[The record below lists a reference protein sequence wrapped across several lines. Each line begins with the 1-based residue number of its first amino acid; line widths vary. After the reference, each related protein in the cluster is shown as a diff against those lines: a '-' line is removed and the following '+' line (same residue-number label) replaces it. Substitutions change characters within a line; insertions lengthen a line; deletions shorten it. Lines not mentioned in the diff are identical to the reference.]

1 MIDAVRNPLRSLR
14 RLHAELRQSEHVYMV
29 LVALLIGL
37 GGGLFAVAFRKLIG
51 LGNQIAWQAGGYTID
66 YVRQLPFWWKI
77 VAPSIGGLLCG
88 VIIHYLAREAK
99 GHGVPEVMEA
109 VALRGGRIRPRVVVA
124 KMFASAICI
133 ASGGSVG
140 REGPIVQIGSAF
152 GSTVGQWLR
161 IDERRLRTLV
171 GCGVAAGIA
180 ATFNAPVAGALFA
193 VEIVLADFGILQ
205 FSPIVIASVAATVVG
220 RHFLGDAPAFEVPP
234 YSVES
239 YYELF
244 AYAVLGI
251 LAGLAA
257 LAFTRILY
265 FTEDLFDKPRLW
277 PPVKTLLGGALV
289 GVIGLWFPEIF
300 GVGYEA
306 IGQAL
311 HGQMV
316 WHLLLVL
323 VVVKIIAV
331 SITIGSGGSGGI
343 FAPSLFIGAM
353 VGGGLGT
360 VIHSIWPESTADPGA
375 YALVGMAAVV
385 AGTTYAPITAIVIIF
400 ELTADYKIMLPLM
413 ISAIIATLL
422 ATKLQTGSIYTIK
435 LLRRGVNIH
444 QGQDID
450 VLRHV
455 QVRDEMRRDA
465 VTVSPSA
472 GLMQLVSKFI
482 EHPGGSIFVV
492 DDDRRMLGMIAASHI
507 RSAMVD
513 TSSLESLVIA
523 QDMMEEA
530 AVPVL
535 DPEDSLADVMKGLAR
550 YLGEVPVTEDGRLV
564 GVIWPKDVIERY
576 NAEIFKRDMAASMA
590 SSLSGNRHV
599 ESFPAV
605 KNTSMV
611 EVPVPVSF
619 VNQSLG
625 SLDIRSRF
633 EVTVLVVKQRDEA
646 GEEVVRANP
655 GADYTFRSG
664 DVLLVMGS
672 DDKLRRFERG
682 YNELP

>member
-1 MIDAVRNPLRSLR
+1 MIDAVRNPLRYLR

-77 VAPSIGGLLCG
+77 MAPSIGGLLCG
-88 VIIHYLAREAK
+88 MIIHYWAREAK

-152 GSTVGQWLR
+152 GSTVGQWLG

-180 ATFNAPVAGALFA
+180 GTFNAPVAGALFA
-193 VEIVLADFGILQ
+193 VEIVLADFGVLQ

-220 RHFLGDAPAFEVPP
+220 RHFLGDAPAFEVPR

-239 YYELF
+239 HYELF

-265 FTEDLFDKPRLW
+265 FTEDLFDKPRIW

-289 GVIGLWFPEIF
+289 GQ
-300 GVGYEA
+300 VGE
-306 IGQAL
+306 AL

-360 VIHSIWPESTADPGA
+360 VIHSIWPQSTAGPGA

-444 QGQDID
+444 KGQDID

-455 QVRDEMRRDA
+455 LVRDEMRRDA
-465 VTVSPSA
+465 VTVSPTA
-472 GLMQLVSKFI
+472 GLLPVVSKFI

-492 DDDRRMLGMIAASHI
+492 DDDRRMLGMITASHI

-513 TSSLESLVIA
+513 TTNLEGLVIA

-530 AVPVL
+530 GVSVL
-535 DPEDSLADVMKGLAR
+535 DPKDSLANVMKRLAR
-550 YLGEVPVTEDGRLV
+550 YRGEVPVTEDGRLV
-564 GVIWPKDVIERY
+564 GVIWPEDVIERY
-576 NAEIFKRDMAASMA
+576 NTEIFKRDMASSMA
-590 SSLSGNRHV
+590 SSRN
-599 ESFPAV
+599 
-605 KNTSMV
+605 
-611 EVPVPVSF
+611 
-619 VNQSLG
+619 
-625 SLDIRSRF
+625 
-633 EVTVLVVKQRDEA
+633 
-646 GEEVVRANP
+646 
-655 GADYTFRSG
+655 
-664 DVLLVMGS
+664 
-672 DDKLRRFERG
+672 
-682 YNELP
+682 